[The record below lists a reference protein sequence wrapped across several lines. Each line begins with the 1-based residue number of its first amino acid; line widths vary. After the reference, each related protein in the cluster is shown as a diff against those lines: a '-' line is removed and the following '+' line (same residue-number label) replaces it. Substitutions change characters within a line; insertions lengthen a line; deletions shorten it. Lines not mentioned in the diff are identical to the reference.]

1 MNLSP
6 ASKTKPFRILLADD
20 DSDDCFFFQE
30 ALTKLKTST
39 ELITVDNGERLMTYL
54 TRNSEKL
61 PDILF
66 LDLNMPR
73 KNGSEC
79 LKEIKVNKKMQN
91 IPVIIYSTYVHETV
105 ADQLYKNGAHYYVR
119 KGDIS
124 ELRKVLK
131 HILELLAENKLE
143 RPSRKKFIFKLAEA

>member
-1 MNLSP
+1 MSSST
-6 ASKTKPFRILLADD
+6 ASKTTPFHILLADD

-30 ALTKLKTST
+30 ALSKLKMPTQLT
-39 ELITVDNGERLMTYL
+39 TFDNGERLMNYL
-54 TRNSEKL
+54 CKNSEKL

-79 LKEIKVNKKMQN
+79 LKEIKVNKKLQN

-105 ADQLYKNGAHYYVR
+105 ADQLYTNGAHYYVR

-124 ELRKVLK
+124 ELRNVLK
-131 HILELLAENKLE
+131 YIIGLLADKKLE
-143 RPSRKKFIFKLAEA
+143 RPPRKKFIFTLAQA